1 MFAFLREIFEFC
13 QGLVY
18 GFYSVIAG
26 FRQAIQFIHNG
37 VELVQDTFDPT
48 LFPAWIIALATLIL
62 ALGIIR
68 FVIRIL

>member
-18 GFYSVIAG
+18 GFFSVIAG
-26 FRQAIQFIHNG
+26 FRQAIAFISNG
-37 VELVQDTFDPT
+37 VQLVQDTLDSS
-48 LFPAWIIALATLIL
+48 LFPAWILALATLIL

-68 FVIRIL
+68 FVIKIL